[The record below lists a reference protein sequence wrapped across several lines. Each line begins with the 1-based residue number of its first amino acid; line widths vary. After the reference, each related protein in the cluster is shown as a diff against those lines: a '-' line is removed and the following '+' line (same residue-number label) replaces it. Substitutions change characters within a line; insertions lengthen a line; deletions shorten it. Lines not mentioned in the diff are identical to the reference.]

1 MIEPQ
6 SENLNLFCE
15 LNGIETPLN
24 KERIKAGRNSEVWR
38 LFNNKGQG
46 ILKNYYVKPG
56 DPRDRLGTEFGFLS
70 FLFDQGVLNV
80 PRPIGKDAHFNRAL
94 YSYLPGD
101 RPGKIEE
108 WHITQAI
115 DFIKSIN
122 QHRTNNAA
130 QSLSPAA
137 EACFSIK
144 DHLDSAQRRIQRLL
158 KIDPITE
165 IESEVNSFVINRLIP
180 TWENIRYQVEQDTGL
195 KNHGEAINKSDRILS
210 PSDFGFHNTLQ
221 NGDDLYFLDFEYAGW
236 DDPAKLICDFTCQ
249 PELPVCKTQAL
260 QFMEEVATCFPNP
273 ESTRYRVQKLLPVHR
288 LKWCCIL
295 LNEFNAED
303 RQRRLHAGLSEE
315 GLLEQ
320 QFSKTEHYFDEHL
333 FHYA

>member
-15 LNGIETPLN
+15 LYGIETPLN

-38 LFNNKGQG
+38 LFNNKGQW
-46 ILKNYYVKPG
+46 ILKNYYNKPG

-70 FLFDQGVLNV
+70 FLADHGVLNV
-80 PRPIGKDAHFNRAL
+80 PRPIGKDAKSNRAL
-94 YSYLPGD
+94 YSYLPGE
-101 RPGKIEE
+101 RPGNIEE

-158 KIDPITE
+158 KIDPIIE
-165 IESEVNSFVINRLIP
+165 IEREANSFVINRLIP
-180 TWENIRYQVEQDTGL
+180 AWKKIKYQVEQDTGL
-195 KNHGEAINKSDRILS
+195 KMHGEAINKSDQILS

-249 PELPVCKTQAL
+249 PELPVSKTQAN
-260 QFMEEVATCFPNP
+260 QFMEEIVGFFPNP
-273 ESTRYRVQKLLPVHR
+273 ETTRYRVQMLLPVHR
-288 LKWCCIL
+288 IKWCCIL
-295 LNEFNAED
+295 LNEFNVED
-303 RQRRLHAGLSEE
+303 RKRRLHAGFSEK

-320 QFSKTEHYFDEHL
+320 QLLKAIYYFDEHL
-333 FHYA
+333 SFI